1 MDLDYVI
8 IVGVILAFGGF
19 MTGFARWQFK
29 QSVANELVMNF
40 VLAVGIVSIAA
51 FLLGREGVTLQLV
64 GPLCLVMGPA
74 IIYLYLRMIN
84 RIVKPLTVL
93 KAKADELAEGRLT
106 DDMDFETHHEFL
118 ELRDAFNHI
127 LQMYR
132 ELESAAGQLADGNLS
147 VEIQPRSEADAVG
160 RAMKNLRD
168 DWQRL
173 VKRMQEQAQLAA
185 NQSSHTATTA
195 RQLEEAA
202 ESIAAAMQQMSTAI
216 SQQTESAMSTAN
228 AMEVTKRAID
238 GVANGTQEQA
248 SAVNRSAVI
257 TGDITGSIEKVRD
270 TATVN
275 ARGTEDTVVAVK
287 NGVEAVEK
295 SQEDMDIILV
305 EMQSSA
311 DKVRQMGEYSQSIGM
326 IVETIDD
333 IASQTNLLALNA
345 AIEAA
350 RAGEHGK
357 GFAVVADEV
366 RKLAERTAHA
376 TGEIAELIGN
386 VQATVDESVA
396 SMQRSM
402 DAVVGG
408 VEQTTQTR
416 EVLQTIEMV
425 STEAQEG
432 MHLIQA
438 AINEINALAQDLVKA
453 MDTVSTVVEENS
465 AASEEMSV
473 NAEEVTNAVGNI
485 ASISEE
491 NAAATEEVSASV
503 EELSAQVLE
512 LSQASD
518 AMAKIS
524 ISLNELLDGFT
535 IGVEAIEDV
544 DGTKRS
550 SGNGH
555 RLEPVPV
562 LEQA

>member
-1 MDLDYVI
+1 MDRDYVI
-8 IVGVILAFGGF
+8 IISVILGFGGL
-19 MTGFARWQFK
+19 MIGFARWQFK
-29 QSVANELVMNF
+29 KSAALELVMNF
-40 VLAVGIVSIAA
+40 VLAVGIVSIAS
-51 FLLGREGVTLQLV
+51 FILGREGVTLQLV
-64 GPLCLVMGPA
+64 GPLCLVMGPS
-74 IIYLYLRMIN
+74 IIYLYFRMVG
-84 RIVKPLTVL
+84 RIIKPLIVL

-106 DDMDFETHHEFL
+106 DDLDFETHHEFL
-118 ELRDAFNHI
+118 DLRDAFNDI

-132 ELESAAGQLADGNLS
+132 ELETVAGQLAEGNLS
-147 VEIQPRSEADAVG
+147 IAIQPRSEADAVG
-160 RAMKNLRD
+160 RAMMNLRD

-173 VKRMQEQAQLAA
+173 VRRMQEQAQLAA
-185 NQSSHTATTA
+185 NQSGHTATTA

-216 SQQTESAMSTAN
+216 SQQTESAMSTAQ
-228 AMEVTKRAID
+228 AMETTKRAID
-238 GVANGTQEQA
+238 GVAKGTQEQA
-248 SAVNRSAVI
+248 GAVNRSAVI
-257 TGDITGSIEKVRD
+257 TGDITGSIEKVRE
-270 TATVN
+270 TSAVN
-275 ARGTEDTVVAVK
+275 TRGTKDTVAAVK

-295 SQEDMDIILV
+295 SQENMDIILV
-305 EMQSSA
+305 EVQSSA
-311 DKVRQMGEYSQSIGM
+311 DKVRQMGEYSQNIGM

-350 RAGEHGK
+350 RAGKHGK
-357 GFAVVADEV
+357 GFAVVAEEV

-376 TGEIAELIGN
+376 TGEIAELIGT
-386 VQATVDESVA
+386 VQATVDESVT

-416 EVLQTIEMV
+416 FLLGEIETI
-425 STEAQEG
+425 STEAQKG
-432 MHLIQA
+432 MHLIQT
-438 AINEINALAQDLVKA
+438 AIDEINVLAQDLVKA
-453 MDTVSTVVEENS
+453 VDTVSTVVEENS

-473 NAEEVTNAVGNI
+473 NAEDVTNAVGNI

-512 LSQASD
+512 LSHASD
-518 AMAKIS
+518 AMTKLS
-524 ISLNELLDGFT
+524 VSLNELLEGFT
-535 IGVEAIEDV
+535 LGVETNEDV
-544 DGTKRS
+544 DELNHR

-555 RLEPVPV
+555 RLEAVAV